1 MYVANLNFVRKKKL
15 SKVSGTSRWVFHRDE
30 IGLSPSFETRK
41 LRWTNRLII
50 NGSFFSSKKEA
61 GATILSTWKT
71 SARLSTL
78 KVNLTTCSGT
88 LNVIFEEPQTIL
100 AFGNHCKENKSDF
113 MIEMVF
119 IFFSRVANAKFKL
132 TCIATSFL
140 FWKINVSDFFPF
152 FFAYTFK
159 YSFIHIINL
168 PYLNRKHFKKCL
180 DLWTWES
187 QIVIGI
193 SHHHPAL
200 HWSGHYH
207 KCPFD

>member
-1 MYVANLNFVRKKKL
+1 MRKAWKTWKLIWFLYVANLNFVRKKSYQKSVGLLDEFFTEMKL
-15 SKVSGTSRWVFHRDE
+15 V
-30 IGLSPSFETRK
+30 SPSLETRK

-113 MIEMVF
+113 MIDMVF
-119 IFFSRVANAKFKL
+119 IFFS
-132 TCIATSFL
+132 
-140 FWKINVSDFFPF
+140 
-152 FFAYTFK
+152 
-159 YSFIHIINL
+159 H
-168 PYLNRKHFKKCL
+168 
-180 DLWTWES
+180 
-187 QIVIGI
+187 
-193 SHHHPAL
+193 AL
-200 HWSGHYH
+200 QTQS
-207 KCPFD
+207 

>member
-1 MYVANLNFVRKKKL
+1 MITNEKSLKNMEINLVFVCCQPQFCAKKKL

-30 IGLSPSFETRK
+30 IGLSPSFETCK

-119 IFFSRVANAKFKL
+119 IFSHAL
-132 TCIATSFL
+132 QTQGL
-140 FWKINVSDFFPF
+140 
-152 FFAYTFK
+152 
-159 YSFIHIINL
+159 NL
-168 PYLNRKHFKKCL
+168 PV
-180 DLWTWES
+180 S
-187 QIVIGI
+187 QPLSYFGKSIKVTFFLSSLLTHSNIF
-193 SHHHPAL
+193 SFT
-200 HWSGHYH
+200 S
-207 KCPFD
+207 